1 MSNASVA
8 SAPGTRHIGPDDG
21 TPESQWAG
29 CRRLAAVPPI
39 EIHDLIPTEVR
50 VVVVAPHPDDEVLAA
65 GGMLALAA
73 EIGRDIALVA
83 VTDGSASHPDSRLWS
98 RERLAAERPR
108 ETHAALATLG
118 VHPQTHV
125 RLSLPDG
132 GLAGQEA
139 ALAQRLQAVL
149 RPRDV
154 VFTTWQ
160 LDGHPDHE
168 ATGRATASAA
178 RQAGARCLQAPVW
191 AWHWARPGDERLP
204 WHRAR
209 RLRLPASVVCRKKAA
224 VCAFI
229 SQLAPD
235 PSTGAGPVLR
245 TTTVDRAARSFEVF
259 FLP

>member
-1 MSNASVA
+1 MSNAAMA
-8 SAPGTRHIGPDDG
+8 SAPATRHIGPDDG
-21 TPESQWAG
+21 TTESQWAE

-39 EIHDLIPTEVR
+39 GIHDLIPPDGR
-50 VVVVAPHPDDEVLAA
+50 LVVVAPHPDDEVLAA
-65 GGMLALAA
+65 GGLLALAA

-125 RLSLPDG
+125 RLGLPDG
-132 GLAGQEA
+132 RLAGQDA
-139 ALAQRLQAVL
+139 AFAQRLQAVL

-154 VFTTWQ
+154 VFTTWE

-168 ATGRATASAA
+168 ATGRATARAA
-178 RQAGARCLQAPVW
+178 REAGARCLQAPVW
-191 AWHWARPGDERLP
+191 AWHWACPGDERLP

-209 RLRLPASVVCRKKAA
+209 RLRLPASVVRRKKSA
-224 VCAFI
+224 VGAFT